1 MPPKY
6 SAPEAGTAYSEYHPR
21 YIVSG
26 VTTAD
31 VNFTMG
37 AGAVT
42 TEGTD
47 EGKTVCS
54 GSIVY
59 RVNGFLLDD
68 GVITDFPG
76 SDD

>member
-1 MPPKY
+1 
-6 SAPEAGTAYSEYHPR
+6 
-21 YIVSG
+21 

-47 EGKTVCS
+47 EEKTVCS
-54 GSIVY
+54 GTIVY